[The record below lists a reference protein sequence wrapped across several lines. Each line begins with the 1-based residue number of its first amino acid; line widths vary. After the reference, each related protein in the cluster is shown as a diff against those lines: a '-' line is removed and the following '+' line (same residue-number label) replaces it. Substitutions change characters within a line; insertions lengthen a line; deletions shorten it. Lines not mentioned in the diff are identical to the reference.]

1 MAIPNSRQ
9 SLIDYCLRRLGDPV
23 IVINV
28 DEDQIEDKVDDAIQV
43 YREYHSDAKFRTYLK
58 HLITADDKANGYIPI
73 SDDILFVSQLF
84 PINPTFSTVN
94 MFDVRYQMMLNSLGD
109 FMNFSGGMSYYF
121 QFEQYL
127 DFLDM
132 LLSGTPKTT
141 FSRRQGRLY
150 IFGEFYNEGG
160 GADLAVGDY
169 VVAEVYQAIDP
180 ETHTSVYDDM
190 FLKNYTTALIK
201 QQWGMNMSK
210 FEGMQLPGGVTIS
223 GRQLYEDA
231 TAELE
236 RLEEKVRLEQEL
248 PPDFF
253 VG

>member
-1 MAIPNSRQ
+1 MAKPNSRQ
-9 SLIDYCLRRLGDPV
+9 TLIDYCLRRLGEPV
-23 IVINV
+23 IEINV

-43 YREYHSDAKFRTYLK
+43 YREYHSDAKFKTYLSHK
-58 HLITADDKANGYIPI
+58 ITADDKANGYIPI

-109 FMNFSGGMSYYF
+109 FMNFAGGMAYYY

-150 IFGEFYNEGG
+150 IYGEWYNK
-160 GADLAVGDY
+160 DLDVDDY

-180 ETHTSVYDDM
+180 DTHTSVYDDM

-223 GRQLYEDA
+223 GRQMYEDA

-236 RLEEKVRLEQEL
+236 KLEEKVRLEQEL

-253 VG
+253 IG